1 MFKNPEASHQHSLQT
16 LNMFYEYDDFM
27 ESVGSVVDLGC
38 GSGLDLEWW
47 ATRTVREE
55 PYPALNIRCT
65 GVDVLDRLPIASKYP
80 NMVYQKNNFEEH
92 VYESQGKFD
101 VLWCHDAFQYCVN
114 PIATLTKWW
123 DVTNDGGMLV
133 LILPQTT
140 TIDRR
145 HLTYTQADGCYYH
158 YSLASLIHILAVTGW
173 DCRGGFFL
181 KETDDPFLHAVV
193 YKSEHKPMDPRT
205 TRWYDLMDKHL
216 LPESAETSI
225 MKYGHLDQRDL
236 VLPWLNKNSIWYGK

>member
-1 MFKNPEASHQHSLQT
+1 MFKNPESSHQHSLQT

-65 GVDVLDRLPIASKYP
+65 GVDILDQLPIAAKYP
-80 NMVYQKNNFEEH
+80 NMVYQKNNFEDN

-114 PIATLTKWW
+114 PVATLSKWW
-123 DVTNDGGMLV
+123 EVTNDGGMLV
-133 LILPQTT
+133 LILPETSM
-140 TIDRR
+140 IDRR
-145 HLTYTQADGCYYH
+145 HLTYIQPDGCYH
-158 YSLASLIHILAVTGW
+158 HHSLASLIHMLAVTGW

-181 KETDDPFLHAVV
+181 KEPTDPFLHAVV

-205 TRWYDLMDKHL
+205 TRWYDLMDKQL
-216 LPESAETSI
+216 LPESADKSV